1 MKDILTYLAVLLILG
16 ILRVVLTRIKAV
28 KSLLITKTV
37 EAMEKKIQG
46 SNRGAEKKARAIKR
60 LKWLGVQAD
69 ETTSAMIDIAV
80 EVMNARNTTV
90 KSSLKT
96 EISEQLKTATEAA
109 GETIKNKLSRDSGE
123 EK

>member
-1 MKDILTYLAVLLILG
+1 MKDILTGLIILLTLG
-16 ILRVVLTRIKAV
+16 ILRTVLTKIKTV

-46 SNRGAEKKARAIKR
+46 SKRGAEKKERAIKR

-90 KSSLKT
+90 KASLKT
-96 EISEQLKTATEAA
+96 EVSEQLENATEAA
-109 GETIKNKLSRDSGE
+109 GETIKNKLSNDSKGE
-123 EK
+123 S